1 MSERYAANTTVDA
14 GTSRMEIE
22 RTLVRYGA
30 EAFSYGWDKGQAAIQ
45 FVKGD
50 RTIRFVLPMPDRSSR
65 EFTHTEA
72 KGIKRSA
79 EAAQKEWEKASRQ
92 RWRALALMVKAKLE
106 GVEAGIV
113 TFEEE
118 FMPHVV
124 LPGGKTVFE
133 TISEDIDKALST
145 GQTLYQAIES

>member
-1 MSERYAANTTVDA
+1 MTDRYAANTSVDSSS
-14 GTSRMEIE
+14 SRAEIE

-45 FVKGD
+45 FVKAD
-50 RTIRFVLPMPDRSSR
+50 RTIRFVLPMPDRESK
-65 EFTHTEA
+65 EFTHTPTR
-72 KGIKRSA
+72 GTKRTASA
-79 EAAQKEWEKASRQ
+79 ANDEYEKAVRQ

-124 LPGGKTVFE
+124 LPGGKTVYE
-133 TISEDIDKALST
+133 TIQEDVTRALST
-145 GQTLYQAIES
+145 GQTLYEAIES

>member
-1 MSERYAANTTVDA
+1 MTDRYAANTNVDSSS
-14 GTSRMEIE
+14 SRAEIE

-45 FVKGD
+45 FVKAD
-50 RTIRFVLPMPDRSSR
+50 RTIRFVLPMPDREAK
-65 EFTHTEA
+65 EFTHTPTR
-72 KGIKRSA
+72 GTKRTPSA
-79 EAAQKEWEKASRQ
+79 ANDEYEKAVRQ

-118 FMPHVV
+118 FMAHVV
-124 LPGGKTVFE
+124 LPGGFTVYE
-133 TISEDIDKALST
+133 ATKDAIALSLT
-145 GQTLYQAIES
+145 SGMTFAEAIEA